1 MKIRVFLRHFAS
13 LLKLL
18 AVLLLVP
25 GAVAAYFGETGGVI
39 SFALTSLLALATG
52 IILGRLSSNEE
63 PGLKEGFAL
72 VALGWLGQLS
82 LGHFLISS
90 WAQT

>member
-52 IILGRLSSNEE
+52 IILGVY
-63 PGLKEGFAL
+63 P
-72 VALGWLGQLS
+72 Q
-82 LGHFLISS
+82 
-90 WAQT
+90 